1 MKGFARF
8 RRALAF
14 GRHIPPGKLFRR
26 IALTARRRL
35 RDRFGWH
42 GPAAAASPATAA
54 APPLPLFAARDGHL
68 TPGTGSLS
76 FTFLGQTLAMPG
88 AVDWRAPGEGP
99 AHQLWRMNLHYM
111 EYLEAVDDRL
121 FAELVLQWIA
131 ANPPNRPGVWKDSW
145 NSYALSLRVV
155 VWMQQMARRGAS
167 LPLAARAAIDV
178 SLASQLRFLEHNL
191 ETDLGGNHLVK
202 NIKALIWASGTF
214 TGPESQRWRG
224 MATNLLRAALAE
236 QVLGDGMHYERS
248 PSYHCQVFADLLEC
262 RHVLGAAALDGE
274 LDRALL
280 AMAQVT
286 ADLAHPDGLVAQFN
300 DAGLAMAYAPGE
312 CLDVFE
318 RLLGKRPQPREVFGL
333 PQAGY
338 FGLRTGST
346 YLVADCGRIAPDD
359 LPAHGH
365 GDILSFEWSVNGQRI
380 IVDPG
385 VFEYVAGEKRARS
398 RSASAHNTLCF
409 AGADQAGFFGA
420 FRCGRRPDVSVH
432 RFEPGPA
439 SFGLEG
445 SHDGFAILPGKPR
458 HSRRFEASATRL
470 LIQDSISG
478 QPDRPAAL
486 HFLFHPDVS
495 VEQHGNSVTLA
506 CGDTIMQMT
515 STLPIAIDK
524 STWWPDMGQEL
535 LTSCAR
541 IEIDCGIA
549 AVLTTFDLS
558 DRDSAATGRLR
569 ETG

>member
-1 MKGFARF
+1 MKSFAAL

-14 GRHIPPGKLFRR
+14 GRHIPPAKLIRR

-42 GPAAAASPATAA
+42 APEAAASPATAA
-54 APPLPLFAARDGHL
+54 APPLPLFAARAGHL
-68 TPGTGSLS
+68 TPGTGDLS
-76 FTFLGQTLAMPG
+76 FTFLGRNQLMPG

-131 ANPPNRPGVWKDSW
+131 ANPPDRPGVWKDSW

-167 LPLAARAAIDV
+167 LPLAARAAIDA
-178 SLASQLRFLEHNL
+178 SLASQMRFLEHNL

-202 NIKALIWASGTF
+202 NIKALVWASAYFAGAD
-214 TGPESQRWRG
+214 SQRWRN
-224 MATNLLRAALAE
+224 MALGLLRAALAE
-236 QVLGDGMHYERS
+236 QILGDGMHYERS

-262 RHVLGAAALDGE
+262 RHVLGAGALDGE
-274 LDRALL
+274 LDRFLH
-280 AMAQVT
+280 AMAQVA
-286 ADLAHPDGLVAQFN
+286 ADLAHPDGRIAQFN
-300 DAGLAMAYAPGE
+300 DSGLSMAYAPGE

-318 RLLGKRPQPREVFGL
+318 RLLSTRPKPRAVFGL
-333 PQAGY
+333 AQAGY
-338 FGLRTGST
+338 FGLRTKST

-365 GDILSFEWSVNGQRI
+365 GDILSFEWSVDGQRI

-409 AGADQAGFFGA
+409 SGADQAEFFGA
-420 FRCGRRPDVSVH
+420 FRCGRRPDVTVH

-439 SFGLEG
+439 SFVLEG

-486 HFLFHPDVS
+486 HFLFHPDVH
-495 VEQHGNSVTLA
+495 VEQHG
-506 CGDTIMQMT
+506 
-515 STLPIAIDK
+515 
-524 STWWPDMGQEL
+524 PDESFPSGQ
-535 LTSCAR
+535 R
-541 IEIDCGIA
+541 KIKHHIH
-549 AVLTTFDLS
+549 
-558 DRDSAATGRLR
+558 DSAGDDIVDRLQYVPTND
-569 ETG
+569 ETHL